1 MSTKVIMPQMGE
13 SVVEGKVSKWLVKEG
28 DPIEAD
34 QPIAEVSTDKVDVE
48 IPSPSG
54 GTLEKI
60 LVPEGETVS
69 VGTEIALIQD
79 GKAQDGKDQ
88 AAPPP
93 AQSVPPPTPEVKKAE
108 PAREKKEGKIEGKIE
123 EKVEIDRLSP
133 VVKRL
138 AEEYKIDLQKISGT
152 GIGGRIT
159 KQDLL
164 DHIDKGT
171 PQKSAS
177 AAPAPTETED
187 SPKQRQT
194 PPPSEKPV
202 QPAEGLSEYKIPRVE
217 PKEGDQVV
225 PFSRLRKMIAEH
237 MVYSKRTAAHVT
249 TVSEVDLVRV
259 VRLREEKK
267 SFVKEQTGSD
277 LTFLPFVIA
286 AAIRAIPAYPTLNA
300 SVAGQSL
307 IIRKEI
313 HMGIAVETEKGLMVP
328 VIRNAGEKSIVGLSR
343 SAAELARKAREGTLA
358 PDEIT
363 GGTFTVS
370 NPGKN
375 GNLFG
380 TPIIFQ
386 PQVGILR
393 MGELIKRPVV
403 IEADGTETIGI
414 HPMMYLSLTYDHRVI
429 DGATGN
435 LFLHRVKEILEKGEF
450 SF

>member
-28 DPIEAD
+28 DAIKAD

-54 GTLEKI
+54 GTLGKI

-69 VGTEIALIQD
+69 VGTEIALIED
-79 GKAQDGKDQ
+79 GKAEEGK
-88 AAPPP
+88 APSPPP
-93 AQSVPPPTPEVKKAE
+93 SPPSQSVSAPAPEAK
-108 PAREKKEGKIEGKIE
+108 EKKEAVQGKKE
-123 EKVEIDRLSP
+123 ETIEIDRLSP
-133 VVKRL
+133 LVKRL
-138 AEEYKIDLQKISGT
+138 AEQYQIDLKEISGT

-164 DHIDKGT
+164 DYIEKEK
-171 PQKSAS
+171 PEKAP
-177 AAPAPTETED
+177 PAPSVSTEAKPA
-187 SPKQRQT
+187 PKQKPAFPT
-194 PPPSEKPV
+194 LEKGATAP
-202 QPAEGLSEYKIPRVE
+202 EGLSEYKIPHVE
-217 PKEGDQVV
+217 PKEGDQVI

-249 TVSEVDLVRV
+249 TVAEVDLVRV

-267 SFVKEQTGSD
+267 SVVKDQTGSD
-277 LTFLPFVIA
+277 LTFLPFVVSA
-286 AAIRAIPAYPTLNA
+286 AVQAIPAYPTLNA
-300 SVAGQSL
+300 SVSGQSL
-307 IIRKEI
+307 IVKKEI

-343 SAAELARKAREGTLA
+343 SAAELARKAREGTLS
-358 PDEIT
+358 PDEIA

-393 MGELIKRPVV
+393 MGEIIKRPVV
-403 IEADGTETIGI
+403 IEVDGTDTIAI

-450 SF
+450 PF